1 MSNLPKPLYYIVV
14 IAIALGAY
22 FGGRFLMQ
30 AVITQFQIN
39 QAVSGA
45 NDPNSTP
52 VVATENAKQE
62 FMAGCMGADLSGTQ
76 FNQQQYCGCTYDILE
91 KTKGVNWILKAGLN
105 AQDPAIQAEILPATT
120 ECLRQQNITL

>member
-30 AVITQFQIN
+30 AVITQFQLN
-39 QAVSGA
+39 QAVSRST
-45 NDPNSTP
+45 DPNSEP
-52 VVATENAKQE
+52 VVSTEEAKQQ
-62 FMAGCMGADLSGTQ
+62 FIAGCMGTDLSGSG

-91 KTKGVNWILKAGLN
+91 NTKGVNWILKAGLN
-105 AQDPAIQAEILPATT
+105 AQDPSIQAEIVPATT